1 MPITINGTGT
11 VTGISAGGLPDAC
24 ITTADLAD
32 GAATPAKTTGG
43 PAFSAYQSS
52 AQTISAGTTTK
63 IQLQT
68 EEFDTANCFD
78 STTNYRFTPNVAGYY
93 QVSFAVRTDAGTIS
107 ALHAAVFKNGAGA
120 KSAQFTNTALAAF
133 MGSASAL
140 IFLNGTT
147 DYIELHTYSG
157 HSVALLASAAGTY
170 FQAVLVRPA

>member
-1 MPITINGTGT
+1 M
-11 VTGISAGGLPDAC
+11 
-24 ITTADLAD
+24 
-32 GAATPAKTTGG
+32 G
-43 PAFSAYQSS
+43 PAFSAFQSS
-52 AQTISAGTTTK
+52 AQTVSAGTTTK
-63 IQLQT
+63 VQLQT

-107 ALHAAVFKNGAGA
+107 ALHATVFKNGVGA

-157 HSVALLASAAGTY
+157 HSVALAASAAGTY